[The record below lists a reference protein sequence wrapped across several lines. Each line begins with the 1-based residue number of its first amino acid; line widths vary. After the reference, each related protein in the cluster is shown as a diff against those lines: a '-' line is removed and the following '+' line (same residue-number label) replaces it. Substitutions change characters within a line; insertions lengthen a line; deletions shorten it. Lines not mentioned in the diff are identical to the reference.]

1 MKGEGE
7 GKAEDKIERKPT
19 SIKIDPELW
28 EEAKIVAIK
37 QKMLLSE
44 LVEQAVRKE
53 LAALRGKNR
62 GVGDYYSEG

>member
-1 MKGEGE
+1 MKGKE
-7 GKAEDKIERKPT
+7 KAKDKIERKPT

-28 EEAKIVAIK
+28 EEAKIAAIK

-53 LAALRGKNR
+53 LVALKRK
-62 GVGDYYSEG
+62 E

>member
-1 MKGEGE
+1 MKGEGK

-28 EEAKIVAIK
+28 EEAKIEAIK